1 LNVGGS
7 YFGMGLGSVYT
18 YTKNESPIPVEWDLS
33 LQRSFLKQR
42 RLNVSL
48 TASNFIGYHH
58 LRYVIH
64 RVNGDYTG
72 LDSNTS
78 NMKRVSLTVTY
89 RFGSLN
95 AYVKKTQ
102 KNITNDD
109 LVGKK

>member
-1 LNVGGS
+1 
-7 YFGMGLGSVYT
+7 
-18 YTKNESPIPVEWDLS
+18 
-33 LQRSFLKQR
+33 
-42 RLNVSL
+42 
-48 TASNFIGYHH
+48 
-58 LRYVIH
+58 VIH

-95 AYVKKTQ
+95 AYVKKTE
-102 KNITNDD
+102 KSITNDD